1 MLCPKCRREEL
12 DNEME
17 IRGTQW
23 YCKRHHLYVD
33 FPITPP
39 SYDELLKQVEFLK
52 NENKE
57 LNRAV
62 AHLTELL
69 NLSEIEAASE
79 FI

>member
-1 MLCPKCRREEL
+1 MEEFL
-12 DNEME
+12 AELLRDPE
-17 IRGTQW
+17 IRKE
-23 YCKRHHLYVD
+23 YEALKPKYEE
-33 FPITPP
+33 IT
-39 SYDELLKQVEFLK
+39 ELLKQVEFLK

-69 NLSEIEAASE
+69 NLSEIEAAAE